1 MKSKKQTG
9 IDMVSGSMWDK
20 ILLFAL
26 PLAAGS
32 MLQQLFNS
40 VDAAVVGRFA
50 SSEALAAVGANT
62 SVVSLFI
69 NLFVGISVGSNVV
82 IANYIGKGKRERI
95 PDVVHTTMLLAICS
109 GLLLMVCGIAIARP
123 LLQLLSTPEN
133 VLDLAVVY
141 LRVYCLGMPFIMTYN
156 FAAAI
161 LRSKG
166 DTKRPLYCLI
176 VSGCIN
182 AGLNVVFVVGFH
194 LSVAGVALAT
204 VLANVVSCMMVLYF
218 LMHEAEEIRFH
229 PKKLAV
235 HGSVLRTILR
245 IGIPAGVQGMVF
257 SFSNVC
263 IQAAVNTFGS
273 AVVAG
278 SAISMNFE
286 YITCFAFMGFNS
298 AAVTFT
304 SQNYGA
310 GKAERCKR
318 VFRICML
325 CGVFICLA
333 LDVFFYLGRDLWI
346 GLFTTDAAA
355 AACAAQRMQI
365 VLLLQCLACSYE
377 ISGSVLRGYGHS
389 LTPALLTVFGT
400 CVFRVIWVNTVVP
413 AHHVLPI
420 LFSVYPISWIVT
432 GTMVLTAYVV
442 VSRTALRSLQKS

>member
-1 MKSKKQTG
+1 MKRTKQTG
-9 IDMVSGSMWDK
+9 MDMVSGSMWDK

-82 IANYIGKGKRERI
+82 IANNIGKGKRECI
-95 PDVVHTTMLLAICS
+95 PDVVHTTMLLAIVS
-109 GLLLMVCGIAIARP
+109 GLLLLVAGICVARP

-141 LRVYCLGMPFIMTYN
+141 LRLYCLGMPFVMTYN

-176 VSGCIN
+176 LSGCIN
-182 AGLNVVFVVGFH
+182 AGLNILFVVGFH

-204 VLANVVSCMMVLYF
+204 VIANVVSCSMAVYF
-218 LMHEAEEIRFH
+218 LMHEEAEIRLH
-229 PKKLAV
+229 WNKLAI
-235 HGSVLRTILR
+235 HREELWTILR
-245 IGIPAGVQGMVF
+245 IGIPAGVQGIVF

-273 AVVAG
+273 AAVAG

-318 VFRICML
+318 VCRICML
-325 CGVFICLA
+325 CGVCVCLA
-333 LDVFFYLGRDLWI
+333 LDIFFYLGRGVWI
-346 GLFTTDAAA
+346 GFFTTDAAT

-365 VLLLQCLACSYE
+365 VLLFQCLACSYE
-377 ISGSVLRGYGHS
+377 ISGSALRGYGHS
-389 LTPALLTVFGT
+389 LVPALLTVFGT
-400 CVFRVIWVNTVVP
+400 CIFRVIWVNTVVP
-413 AHHVLPI
+413 AHHTLPV
-420 LFSVYPISWIVT
+420 LFSIYPISWIVT
-432 GTMVLTAYVV
+432 GMMVLTAYFF
-442 VSRTALRSLQKS
+442 VSRKVLRKLPRA

>member
-9 IDMVSGSMWDK
+9 IDMISGSMWDK

-95 PDVVHTTMLLAICS
+95 PDVVHTTILLAICS

-133 VLDLAVVY
+133 VLDLAVIY

-194 LSVAGVALAT
+194 LSVAGVCTGNRTCQCRQLHDGT
-204 VLANVVSCMMVLYF
+204 VLSHA
-218 LMHEAEEIRFH
+218 
-229 PKKLAV
+229 
-235 HGSVLRTILR
+235 
-245 IGIPAGVQGMVF
+245 
-257 SFSNVC
+257 
-263 IQAAVNTFGS
+263 
-273 AVVAG
+273 
-278 SAISMNFE
+278 
-286 YITCFAFMGFNS
+286 
-298 AAVTFT
+298 
-304 SQNYGA
+304 
-310 GKAERCKR
+310 
-318 VFRICML
+318 
-325 CGVFICLA
+325 
-333 LDVFFYLGRDLWI
+333 
-346 GLFTTDAAA
+346 
-355 AACAAQRMQI
+355 
-365 VLLLQCLACSYE
+365 
-377 ISGSVLRGYGHS
+377 
-389 LTPALLTVFGT
+389 
-400 CVFRVIWVNTVVP
+400 
-413 AHHVLPI
+413 
-420 LFSVYPISWIVT
+420 
-432 GTMVLTAYVV
+432 
-442 VSRTALRSLQKS
+442 

>member
-1 MKSKKQTG
+1 MRRTKQTG
-9 IDMVSGSMWDK
+9 MDMVSGSMWNK

-82 IANYIGKGKRERI
+82 IANNIGKGKRERI
-95 PDVVHTTMLLAICS
+95 PDVVHTTMLLAIVS
-109 GLLLMVCGIAIARP
+109 GLLLLVAGMCVARP

-141 LRVYCLGMPFIMTYN
+141 LRLYCLGMPFIMTYN

-176 VSGCIN
+176 LSGCIN
-182 AGLNVVFVVGFH
+182 AGLNILFVVGFH

-204 VLANVVSCMMVLYF
+204 VIANVVSCSMAVYF
-218 LMHEAEEIRFH
+218 LMHEEAEIRLH
-229 PKKLAV
+229 WNKLAI
-235 HGSVLRTILR
+235 HREELWTILR
-245 IGIPAGVQGMVF
+245 IGIPAGVQGIVF

-273 AVVAG
+273 AAVAG

-310 GKAERCKR
+310 GKAKRCKR
-318 VFRICML
+318 VCRICML
-325 CGVFICLA
+325 CGVCVCLA
-333 LDVFFYLGRDLWI
+333 LDIFFYLGRGVWI
-346 GLFTTDAAA
+346 GFFTTDAATV
-355 AACAAQRMQI
+355 ACAAQRMQI
-365 VLLLQCLACSYE
+365 VLLFQCLACSYE
-377 ISGSVLRGYGHS
+377 ISGSALRGYGHS
-389 LTPALLTVFGT
+389 LVPALLTVFGT
-400 CVFRVIWVNTVVP
+400 CIFRVIWVNTVVP
-413 AHHVLPI
+413 AHHTLPV
-420 LFSVYPISWIVT
+420 LFSIYPISWIVT
-432 GTMVLTAYVV
+432 GGIVLTAYFF
-442 VSRTALRSLQKS
+442 VSRKVLRKLPRV

>member
-1 MKSKKQTG
+1 MKRTKQTG
-9 IDMVSGSMWDK
+9 VDMVSGSMWNK

-82 IANYIGKGKRERI
+82 IANNIGKGKRERI
-95 PDVVHTTMLLAICS
+95 PDVVHTTMLLAIVS
-109 GLLLMVCGIAIARP
+109 GLLLLVAGMCVARP

-141 LRVYCLGMPFIMTYN
+141 LRLYCLGMPFIMTYN

-176 VSGCIN
+176 LSGCIN
-182 AGLNVVFVVGFH
+182 AGLNILFVVGFH

-204 VLANVVSCMMVLYF
+204 VIANMVSCSMAVYF
-218 LMHEAEEIRFH
+218 LMHEEAEIRLH
-229 PKKLAV
+229 WNKLAI
-235 HGSVLRTILR
+235 HREELWTILR
-245 IGIPAGVQGMVF
+245 IGIPAGVQGIVF

-273 AVVAG
+273 AAVAG

-318 VFRICML
+318 VCRICML
-325 CGVFICLA
+325 CGVCVCLA
-333 LDVFFYLGRDLWI
+333 LDIFFYLGRGVWI
-346 GLFTTDAAA
+346 GFFTTDAAT

-365 VLLLQCLACSYE
+365 VLLFQCLACSYE
-377 ISGSVLRGYGHS
+377 ISGSALRGYGHS
-389 LTPALLTVFGT
+389 LVPALLTVFGT
-400 CVFRVIWVNTVVP
+400 CIFRVIWVNTVVP
-413 AHHVLPI
+413 AHHTLPV
-420 LFSVYPISWIVT
+420 LFSIYPISWIVT
-432 GTMVLTAYVV
+432 GMMVLTAYFF
-442 VSRTALRSLQKS
+442 VSRKVLHQLPRT

>member
-1 MKSKKQTG
+1 M
-9 IDMVSGSMWDK
+9 ISGSMWDK

-123 LLQLLSTPEN
+123 LLQLLSTPKN
-133 VLDLAVVY
+133 VLDLAVIY

-182 AGLNVVFVVGFH
+182 CCVCRWLPSQRGRRCTGNRTCQCHQLHDG
-194 LSVAGVALAT
+194 T
-204 VLANVVSCMMVLYF
+204 VLSHA
-218 LMHEAEEIRFH
+218 
-229 PKKLAV
+229 
-235 HGSVLRTILR
+235 
-245 IGIPAGVQGMVF
+245 
-257 SFSNVC
+257 
-263 IQAAVNTFGS
+263 
-273 AVVAG
+273 
-278 SAISMNFE
+278 
-286 YITCFAFMGFNS
+286 
-298 AAVTFT
+298 
-304 SQNYGA
+304 
-310 GKAERCKR
+310 
-318 VFRICML
+318 
-325 CGVFICLA
+325 
-333 LDVFFYLGRDLWI
+333 
-346 GLFTTDAAA
+346 
-355 AACAAQRMQI
+355 
-365 VLLLQCLACSYE
+365 
-377 ISGSVLRGYGHS
+377 
-389 LTPALLTVFGT
+389 
-400 CVFRVIWVNTVVP
+400 
-413 AHHVLPI
+413 
-420 LFSVYPISWIVT
+420 
-432 GTMVLTAYVV
+432 
-442 VSRTALRSLQKS
+442 

>member
-1 MKSKKQTG
+1 
-9 IDMVSGSMWDK
+9 
-20 ILLFAL
+20 
-26 PLAAGS
+26 
-32 MLQQLFNS
+32 
-40 VDAAVVGRFA
+40 
-50 SSEALAAVGANT
+50 
-62 SVVSLFI
+62 
-69 NLFVGISVGSNVV
+69 
-82 IANYIGKGKRERI
+82 
-95 PDVVHTTMLLAICS
+95 MLLAICS

-133 VLDLAVVY
+133 VLDLAVIY

-245 IGIPAGVQGMVF
+245 IGIPAGVQGMV
-257 SFSNVC
+257 NVC

-355 AACAAQRMQI
+355 AASAAQRMQT

-420 LFSVYPISWIVT
+420 LFSVYPISWVLT

>member
-1 MKSKKQTG
+1 MRRTRQTG
-9 IDMVSGSMWDK
+9 MDMVSGSMWDK

-82 IANYIGKGKRERI
+82 IANNIGKGKRERI
-95 PDVVHTTMLLAICS
+95 PDVVHTTMLLAIVS
-109 GLLLMVCGIAIARP
+109 GLLLLVAGMCVARL

-141 LRVYCLGMPFIMTYN
+141 LRLYCLGMPFIMTYN

-176 VSGCIN
+176 LSGCIN
-182 AGLNVVFVVGFH
+182 AGLNILFVVGFH

-204 VLANVVSCMMVLYF
+204 VIANVVSCSMAVYF
-218 LMHEAEEIRFH
+218 LMHEEAEIRLH
-229 PKKLAV
+229 WNKLAI
-235 HGSVLRTILR
+235 HREELWTILR
-245 IGIPAGVQGMVF
+245 IGIPAGVQGIVF

-278 SAISMNFE
+278 STISMNFE

-318 VFRICML
+318 VCRICML
-325 CGVFICLA
+325 CGVCVCLA
-333 LDVFFYLGRDLWI
+333 LDVFFYLGRGLWI
-346 GLFTTDAAA
+346 GFFTTDVATAT
-355 AACAAQRMQI
+355 CAAQRMQI
-365 VLLLQCLACSYE
+365 VLLFQCLACSYE
-377 ISGSVLRGYGHS
+377 ISGSALRGYGHS
-389 LTPALLTVFGT
+389 LVPALLTVFGT
-400 CVFRVIWVNTVVP
+400 CIFRVIWVNTIVP
-413 AHHVLPI
+413 ARHTLPV
-420 LFSVYPISWIVT
+420 LFSIYPISWIVT
-432 GTMVLTAYVV
+432 GVMVLTAYFF
-442 VSRTALRSLQKS
+442 VSRKVLSKLPRV

>member
-1 MKSKKQTG
+1 MRRTKQTG
-9 IDMVSGSMWDK
+9 MDMVSGSMWDK

-82 IANYIGKGKRERI
+82 IANNIGKGKRERI
-95 PDVVHTTMLLAICS
+95 PDVVHTTMLLAMVS
-109 GLLLMVCGIAIARP
+109 GLLLLFAGIVVARP

-141 LRVYCLGMPFIMTYN
+141 LRLYCLGMPFIMTYN

-166 DTKRPLYCLI
+166 DTKRPLYCL
-176 VSGCIN
+176 VFSGCIN
-182 AGLNVVFVVGFH
+182 AGLNILFVVGFH

-204 VLANVVSCMMVLYF
+204 VIANGVSCSMAVYF
-218 LMHEAEEIRFH
+218 LMHEEEEIRLH
-229 PKKLAV
+229 WNKLAI
-235 HGSVLRTILR
+235 HREELWTILR
-245 IGIPAGVQGMVF
+245 IGIPAGVQGIVF

-273 AVVAG
+273 AAVAG

-318 VFRICML
+318 VCRICML
-325 CGVFICLA
+325 CGVCVCLA
-333 LDVFFYLGRDLWI
+333 LDVFFYLGRGLWI
-346 GLFTTDAAA
+346 GFFTTDAAT

-365 VLLLQCLACSYE
+365 VLLFQCLACSYE
-377 ISGSVLRGYGHS
+377 ISGSALRGYGHS
-389 LTPALLTVFGT
+389 LVPALLTVFGT
-400 CVFRVIWVNTVVP
+400 CIFRVIWVNTVVP
-413 AHHVLPI
+413 AHHTLPV
-420 LFSVYPISWIVT
+420 LFSIYPISWIVT
-432 GTMVLTAYVV
+432 GVMVLTAYFF
-442 VSRTALRSLQKS
+442 VSRKVLHQLPRT